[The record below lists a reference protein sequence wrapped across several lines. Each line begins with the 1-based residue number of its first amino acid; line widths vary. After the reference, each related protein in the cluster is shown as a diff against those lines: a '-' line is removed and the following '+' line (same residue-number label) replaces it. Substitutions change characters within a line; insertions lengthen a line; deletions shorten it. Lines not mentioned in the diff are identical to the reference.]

1 MLEDIRDTLRAVDPL
16 LEDIDRRNMLYA
28 RSSVER
34 VKALLEPDSTLAGKL
49 AALVKEIYRQGK
61 GAAKD
66 AGDGGPHHKLAHRLH
81 RLRVFAPE
89 SLYRRYQR
97 EAADFNREI
106 PQADREAMERAE
118 AELFIRLRRQLGVR
132 RIGDWLDTQGGRE
145 RTLSALDLVK
155 DESSFIHFV
164 YSVLYADSRP
174 AFGYG
179 IEEHTGDTGEAAGAS
194 VRTGGYVVPD
204 ILLRRKG

>member
-1 MLEDIRDTLRAVDPL
+1 
-16 LEDIDRRNMLYA
+16 MLYA

-49 AALVKEIYRQGK
+49 AALIKEIYRQGK
-61 GAAKD
+61 GEK
-66 AGDGGPHHKLAHRLH
+66 GPEGGELHHKLTHRLH
-81 RLRVFAPE
+81 RIRTFAPE

-97 EAADFNREI
+97 EAADFNRE
-106 PQADREAMERAE
+106 PSPADREAMEKAE

-132 RIGDWLDTQGGRE
+132 RIGDWLDVQGGRE
-145 RTLSALDLVK
+145 RALSARDLVK
-155 DESSFIHFV
+155 DPPSFIHFV

-179 IEEHTGDTGEAAGAS
+179 IEEHTGDTGEAAGGPAEGRETAEAS

-204 ILLRRKG
+204 VVLRRKG